1 MSVIQS
7 IRITPLTYPEPHDH
21 NRMRHIAVARV
32 ELTDGTVGWG
42 EAITMWPECS
52 LAVKTIGENGLAPLL
67 IGESPVDAERLW
79 DKMVGHVWWYGREG
93 VAAMAI
99 SALDTAIWDLKG
111 KMLGQP
117 LCRLFGAMKR
127 DAIPVMACIH
137 LNMDDID
144 WCLREFATFRE
155 WGYRIVKGGWGV
167 RPGPVLGE
175 RRDLDMRLA
184 DGIRDIMG
192 VDGDFVLD
200 ILAARTR
207 WDLPTAIRR
216 IREFEPLRPLW
227 IEEPLPPWDYES
239 HAALRAAVAVPIGT
253 GEQEWTPEGYR
264 RLIEARAADVI
275 QVDPGRCLG
284 VTGCLKAVTMAEL
297 NHLKFSTHTWSS
309 AVNTAVG
316 VHLLAAFPCGAAMDF
331 KPHQS
336 PMQHELVED
345 PWEQNEGMLNVR
357 ATAGLGITVREEIVR
372 KYTLS

>member
-1 MSVIQS
+1 
-7 IRITPLTYPEPHDH
+7 
-21 NRMRHIAVARV
+21 
-32 ELTDGTVGWG
+32 
-42 EAITMWPECS
+42 
-52 LAVKTIGENGLAPLL
+52 
-67 IGESPVDAERLW
+67 
-79 DKMVGHVWWYGREG
+79 MVGHVWWYGREG

-127 DAIPVMACIH
+127 EAIPVMACIH

-175 RRDLDMRLA
+175 RSDLDMRLA
-184 DGIRDIMG
+184 EGIRDIMG
-192 VDGDFVLD
+192 ADGDFVLD

-216 IREFEPLRPLW
+216 IRDFEPLRPLW

-284 VTGCLKAVTMAEL
+284 VTGCLKAVTMTEL

-331 KPHQS
+331 KPHRS

-345 PWEQNEGMLNVR
+345 PWEQHGGMLKVR
-357 ATAGLGITVREEIVR
+357 ETPGLGVAVRDEIVR
-372 KYTLS
+372 KYALS